1 MGKGKKFLAAAAL
14 GTAAAAGLA
23 VRKIRSSHYRLVSSS
38 GEELLEEAV
47 SGAEVCPEGECRK
60 GAAEAVS
67 EKKRDAAVKVWDSYP
82 RPQMRRDS
90 YFSLNGSW
98 ELNGQEILV
107 PFPPQSLLS
116 GYGGK
121 VGNRLVYSREFT
133 CPEGWKD
140 GRILLH
146 FGAVDQVAEVFLNGH
161 FLGKHE
167 GGYLPFYFEVTAY
180 IKEGTN
186 RIEVKAR
193 DTLSARYPYGKQR
206 RARGGMWYTP
216 VSGIWQSVWM
226 ECVPLVYI
234 AGLKVDADTRKV
246 RISVRCSDE
255 GSCRRE
261 PGADGKPVPGACGLL

>member
-1 MGKGKKFLAAAAL
+1 
-14 GTAAAAGLA
+14 
-23 VRKIRSSHYRLVSSS
+23 
-38 GEELLEEAV
+38 
-47 SGAEVCPEGECRK
+47 
-60 GAAEAVS
+60 
-67 EKKRDAAVKVWDSYP
+67 
-82 RPQMRRDS
+82 MRRDS

-121 VGNRLVYSREFT
+121 VGKRLVYSREFT

-206 RARGGMWYTP
+206 RARGG
-216 VSGIWQSVWM
+216 
-226 ECVPLVYI
+226 
-234 AGLKVDADTRKV
+234 R
-246 RISVRCSDE
+246 
-255 GSCRRE
+255 SCF
-261 PGADGKPVPGACGLL
+261 